1 MSEQFIPEQ
10 LDEAI
15 DAIVAR
21 RDPAAFTNEDSVLS
35 DLASLAVD
43 LGGLPRE
50 SFKSNLKETLRRS
63 APMLTTGKTGT
74 STGQQTRQSPKQA
87 QAGHQ
92 TITPYLTVQ
101 RAEQLVE
108 FVKTAFGGT
117 EVFRTTGSA
126 GGLHAE
132 VTIGESKLMI
142 GGYEGVEEMPT
153 ALHLYVADADAVY
166 QRALEAGAT
175 SVEEPVDQFYGDREA
190 GVKDPTG
197 NVWWIATHKLAG
209 AETYIPPGLRP
220 VTPFLHPV
228 GAAGLI
234 DFLKQAFGAEEIS
247 REASPEGMIHHAM
260 VRIGDSMIEMGEAH
274 GELAQPM
281 PPALFMNVEN
291 LEETYERALNAGAT
305 SLQPPGDQS
314 YGRTA
319 WVKDPWDNTWYLTAP
334 VEKGQGEKG

>member
-1 MSEQFIPEQ
+1 MSEQFPPEQLHAQ

-15 DAIVAR
+15 SAIIAR
-21 RDPAAFTNEDSVLS
+21 RDPAAFTKDDPVLT
-35 DLASLAVD
+35 DLSSLGFE
-43 LGGLPRE
+43 LRGLPRE
-50 SFKSNLKETLRRS
+50 SFKSNLREELRRS
-63 APMLTTGKTGT
+63 ATMTTTAT
-74 STGQQTRQSPKQA
+74 STATPTTELPKQVP
-87 QAGHQ
+87 AGYQ

-108 FVKTAFGGT
+108 FVKTAFDGV

-166 QRALEAGAT
+166 QRALAAGGT
-175 SVEEPVDQFYGDREA
+175 SLEEPVDQFYGDREA
-190 GVKDPTG
+190 GIKDPSG
-197 NVWWIATHKLAG
+197 NSWWIATHKLGPAG
-209 AETYIPPGLRP
+209 TFIPEGMRP

-234 DFLKQAFGAEEIS
+234 DFMKQAFGAEEIS
-247 REASPEGMIHHAM
+247 REASPDGMIHHAL

-274 GELAQPM
+274 GELAQPL
-281 PPALFMNVEN
+281 PPALFMSVEN
-291 LEETYERALNAGAT
+291 LEAAYERALNAGAT
-305 SLQPPGDQS
+305 SLQPPNDQS

-319 WVKDPWDNTWYLTAP
+319 WVKDAWGNVWYLVAA
-334 VEKGQGEKG
+334 V